1 MPARSSFEYALVRVV
16 PRVEREEFLNVGV
29 ILHCPAEDYLGAL
42 VELDAA
48 RLAALGPKL
57 DLELIR
63 EYLHAIPLVCRGGA
77 DAGPIGA
84 LTSRG
89 RFHWLTSPRSTVV
102 QPSPVHS
109 GLCLDPA
116 EMLEHLMRTGVR
128 LGS

>member
-1 MPARSSFEYALVRVV
+1 MRVRSSFEYALVRVV

-29 ILHCPAEDYLGAL
+29 ILHCPAEDFLGA
-42 VELDAA
+42 VIALDAA
-48 RLAALGPKL
+48 RLAAIAPGL
-57 DLELIR
+57 DLELVG
-63 EYLHAIPLVCRGGA
+63 EYLHNIPLVCRGGP

-84 LTSRG
+84 LPPRG

-116 EMLEHLMRTGVR
+116 DMLERLMRTGVR
-128 LGS
+128 LGR